1 MATRKSRRFRE
12 GGVTEDDLEKANAS
26 EDPIYTLNK
35 LKGFTDTDDTGS
47 SQSTASPAPKSMS
60 FKEAFASAR
69 KGGDKSFEWQGKKY
83 TTDLAKPKAAAPA
96 SAPVSKAAES
106 ASAPASKSSAPAS
119 KAAAPASASKPKYE
133 TPYDRMNRQ
142 NREAAATKKSAADT
156 ERATLREN
164 VRKDRSGDTN
174 AKTLLPMKKGGAVSS
189 ASKRADGIAQ
199 RGKTR
204 A

>member
-1 MATRKSRRFRE
+1 
-12 GGVTEDDLEKANAS
+12 
-26 EDPIYTLNK
+26 
-35 LKGFTDTDDTGS
+35 
-47 SQSTASPAPKSMS
+47 MS

-83 TTDLAKPKAAAPA
+83 TTELAKPKAAAPA
-96 SAPVSKAAES
+96 P
-106 ASAPASKSSAPAS
+106 
-119 KAAAPASASKPKYE
+119 KAAAPAPTPKPKYE

-142 NREAAATKKSAADT
+142 NRETAATRKSAADA

-164 VRKDRSGDTN
+164 VRKNMSGDTN
-174 AKTLLPMKKGGAVSS
+174 AKTLLPMKKGGMT
-189 ASKRADGIAQ
+189 ASKRADGIAI

>member
-1 MATRKSRRFRE
+1 MMKRRLRKFE
-12 GGVTEDDLEKANAS
+12 NGGVTSDDLEKANAS

-35 LKGFTDTDDTGS
+35 LKGFTDTDDSGS
-47 SQSTASPAPKSMS
+47 SQSTASSTPKSMS

-83 TTDLAKPKAAAPA
+83 TTELAKPKAAAPA
-96 SAPVSKAAES
+96 P
-106 ASAPASKSSAPAS
+106 
-119 KAAAPASASKPKYE
+119 KAAAPAPKPKYE

-142 NREAAATKKSAADT
+142 NRETAATRKSAADT

-164 VRKDRSGDTN
+164 VRKGMSGDTN
-174 AKTLLPMKKGGAVSS
+174 AKTLLPMKKGGMT
-189 ASKRADGIAQ
+189 ASKRADGCAI

>member
-1 MATRKSRRFRE
+1 MMKRRLRKFE
-12 GGVTEDDLEKANAS
+12 TGGVTSEDLEKANAS

-35 LKGFTDTDDTGS
+35 LKGFTDTDDSDS
-47 SQSTASPAPKSMS
+47 SQSAASPAPKSMS

-69 KGGDKSFEWQGKKY
+69 KGGDKTFEWQGKKY
-83 TTDLAKPKAAAPA
+83 TTELAKPKAAAPA
-96 SAPVSKAAES
+96 PAP
-106 ASAPASKSSAPAS
+106 
-119 KAAAPASASKPKYE
+119 AAAPKPKYE

-142 NREAAATKKSAADT
+142 NREAAASRKSAADT

-164 VRKDRSGDTN
+164 VRKGTSGGTN
-174 AKTLLPMKKGGAVSS
+174 PKTLLPMKRGGSVSS
-189 ASKRADGIAQ
+189 ASKRADGIAI

>member
-1 MATRKSRRFRE
+1 MATRKPRRFRE

-26 EDPIYTLNK
+26 DDPIYALNK
-35 LKGFTDTDDTGS
+35 LKGFTDTDDSGP
-47 SQSTASPAPKSMS
+47 SQSMASPAPKSMS

-96 SAPVSKAAES
+96 SAP
-106 ASAPASKSSAPAS
+106 
-119 KAAAPASASKPKYE
+119 KAAAPKPKYE

-174 AKTLLPMKKGGAVSS
+174 AKTLLPMKKGGVT
-189 ASKRADGIAQ
+189 RADGCVTKGHTK
-199 RGKTR
+199 GKMV
-204 A
+204 

>member
-1 MATRKSRRFRE
+1 MMKRRLRKFEE
-12 GGVTEDDLEKANAS
+12 GGVTSDDLEKANAS

-35 LKGFTDTDDTGS
+35 LKGFTDTDDS
-47 SQSTASPAPKSMS
+47 SPSRSAPAPKSMS

-83 TTDLAKPKAAAPA
+83 TTELAKPKAAAPA
-96 SAPVSKAAES
+96 
-106 ASAPASKSSAPAS
+106 APAPAP
-119 KAAAPASASKPKYE
+119 KPKYE

-142 NREAAATKKSAADT
+142 NRETAATRKSAADT

-164 VRKDRSGDTN
+164 VRKGMSGDTN
-174 AKTLLPMKKGGAVSS
+174 AKTLLPMKKGGMT
-189 ASKRADGIAQ
+189 ASKRADGIAI

>member
-1 MATRKSRRFRE
+1 MATKPKHKVKRYNGEFGSDVDAANETDDPIAALNKSRNWTD
-12 GGVTEDDLEKANAS
+12 TEDTTAVAPKA
-26 EDPIYTLNK
+26 
-35 LKGFTDTDDTGS
+35 
-47 SQSTASPAPKSMS
+47 APTKSMS

-69 KGGDKSFEWQGKKY
+69 KGGDKTFEWQGKKY

-96 SAPVSKAAES
+96 P
-106 ASAPASKSSAPAS
+106 
-119 KAAAPASASKPKYE
+119 KAAAPAPKPKYE

-142 NREAAATKKSAADT
+142 NREAAATRKSAADA

-164 VRKDRSGDTN
+164 VRKGASGDTN
-174 AKTLLPMKKGGAVSS
+174 AKTLLPMKKGGMT
-189 ASKRADGIAQ
+189 ASKRADGIAI

>member
-1 MATRKSRRFRE
+1 MMKRRLRKFE
-12 GGVTEDDLEKANAS
+12 NGGVTSDDLEKANAS

-35 LKGFTDTDDTGS
+35 LKGFTDTDDSGPS
-47 SQSTASPAPKSMS
+47 RSMASPAPKSMS

-83 TTDLAKPKAAAPA
+83 TTELAKPKAAAPA
-96 SAPVSKAAES
+96 P
-106 ASAPASKSSAPAS
+106 APAPE
-119 KAAAPASASKPKYE
+119 PKYE

-142 NREAAATKKSAADT
+142 NRETAATRKSSADT

-164 VRKDRSGDTN
+164 VRKGMSGGTN
-174 AKTLLPMKKGGAVSS
+174 PKTLLPMKKGGSVSS
-189 ASKRADGIAQ
+189 ASKRADGIAI

>member
-1 MATRKSRRFRE
+1 MMKRRLRKFE
-12 GGVTEDDLEKANAS
+12 NGGVTSDDLEKANAS

-35 LKGFTDTDDTGS
+35 LKGFTDTDDSGS
-47 SQSTASPAPKSMS
+47 SESTASPASAPKSMS

-83 TTDLAKPKAAAPA
+83 TTELAKPKAAAPA
-96 SAPVSKAAES
+96 PAPT
-106 ASAPASKSSAPAS
+106 P
-119 KAAAPASASKPKYE
+119 KPKYE

-142 NREAAATKKSAADT
+142 NRETAATRKSAADT

-164 VRKDRSGDTN
+164 VRKSMSGGTN
-174 AKTLLPMKKGGAVSS
+174 AKTLLPMKKGGMT
-189 ASKRADGIAQ
+189 ASKRADGIAI

>member
-1 MATRKSRRFRE
+1 MMKRRLRKFE
-12 GGVTEDDLEKANAS
+12 NGGVTSDDLEKANAS

-35 LKGFTDTDDTGS
+35 LKGFTDTDDSGS
-47 SQSTASPAPKSMS
+47 SRSMASPAPKSMS

-83 TTDLAKPKAAAPA
+83 TTELAKPKAATPAPA
-96 SAPVSKAAES
+96 P
-106 ASAPASKSSAPAS
+106 APAP
-119 KAAAPASASKPKYE
+119 KPKYE

-142 NREAAATKKSAADT
+142 NRETAASRKSAADT

-164 VRKDRSGDTN
+164 VRKGMSGDTN
-174 AKTLLPMKKGGAVSS
+174 AKTLLPMKKGGMT
-189 ASKRADGIAQ
+189 ASKRADGCAI

>member
-1 MATRKSRRFRE
+1 MMKRRLRKFEE
-12 GGVTEDDLEKANAS
+12 GGVTSDDLEKANAS

-35 LKGFTDTDDTGS
+35 LKGFTDTDDSGPS
-47 SQSTASPAPKSMS
+47 RSAAAPKSMS

-83 TTDLAKPKAAAPA
+83 TTELAKPKAAAPA
-96 SAPVSKAAES
+96 P
-106 ASAPASKSSAPAS
+106 
-119 KAAAPASASKPKYE
+119 KAAAPAPKPKYE

-142 NREAAATKKSAADT
+142 NRETAATKKSAADT

-164 VRKDRSGDTN
+164 IRKGMSGDTN
-174 AKTLLPMKKGGAVSS
+174 AKTLLPMKKGGMT
-189 ASKRADGIAQ
+189 ASKRADGIAI

>member
-1 MATRKSRRFRE
+1 MMKRRLRKFE
-12 GGVTEDDLEKANAS
+12 NGGVTSDDLEKANAS

-35 LKGFTDTDDTGS
+35 LKGFTDTDDSGS

-69 KGGDKSFEWQGKKY
+69 KGGGKTFEWRGKKY
-83 TTDLAKPKAAAPA
+83 TTELAKPKAAAPA
-96 SAPVSKAAES
+96 P
-106 ASAPASKSSAPAS
+106 
-119 KAAAPASASKPKYE
+119 KAAAPAPKPKYE

-142 NREAAATKKSAADT
+142 NRETAATRKSAADS

-164 VRKDRSGDTN
+164 IRKGMSGDTN
-174 AKTLLPMKKGGAVSS
+174 AKTLLPMKKGGMT
-189 ASKRADGIAQ
+189 ASKRADGCAI

>member
-1 MATRKSRRFRE
+1 MMKRRLRKFEE
-12 GGVTEDDLEKANAS
+12 GGVTSDDLEKANAS

-35 LKGFTDTDDTGS
+35 LKGFTDTDDSGPS
-47 SQSTASPAPKSMS
+47 RSASAPKSMS

-83 TTDLAKPKAAAPA
+83 TTELAKPKAAAPA
-96 SAPVSKAAES
+96 P
-106 ASAPASKSSAPAS
+106 
-119 KAAAPASASKPKYE
+119 KAAAPAPKPKYE

-142 NREAAATKKSAADT
+142 NRETAATKKSAADT

-164 VRKDRSGDTN
+164 IRKGMSGDTN
-174 AKTLLPMKKGGAVSS
+174 AKTLLPMKKGGMT
-189 ASKRADGIAQ
+189 ASKRADGIAI

>member
-1 MATRKSRRFRE
+1 MMKRRLRKFE
-12 GGVTEDDLEKANAS
+12 TGGVTSDDLEKANAS

-35 LKGFTDTDDTGS
+35 LKGFTDTDDSGPS
-47 SQSTASPAPKSMS
+47 RSMASPAPKSMS

-83 TTDLAKPKAAAPA
+83 TTELAKPKAAAPA
-96 SAPVSKAAES
+96 P
-106 ASAPASKSSAPAS
+106 
-119 KAAAPASASKPKYE
+119 KAAAPAPTPKPKYE

-142 NREAAATKKSAADT
+142 NRETAATRKSAADS

-164 VRKDRSGDTN
+164 IRKGMSGDTN
-174 AKTLLPMKKGGAVSS
+174 AKTLLPMKKGGMT
-189 ASKRADGIAQ
+189 ASKRADGIAI

>member
-1 MATRKSRRFRE
+1 MMKRRLRKFEE
-12 GGVTEDDLEKANAS
+12 GGVTSDDLEKANAS

-35 LKGFTDTDDTGS
+35 LKGFTDTDDSGPSRSAAPT
-47 SQSTASPAPKSMS
+47 PKSMS

-83 TTDLAKPKAAAPA
+83 TTELAKPKAAAPA
-96 SAPVSKAAES
+96 PKAA
-106 ASAPASKSSAPAS
+106 APTP
-119 KAAAPASASKPKYE
+119 KAAAPAPAPKPKYE

-164 VRKDRSGDTN
+164 IRKGMSGDTN
-174 AKTLLPMKKGGAVSS
+174 AKTLLPMKKGGMT
-189 ASKRADGIAQ
+189 ASKRADGIAI